1 LIEKIYLAGGM
12 QNLTFKEQTEW
23 RDYIKRS
30 LKNDYLKLE
39 IVDPT
44 NYYNFETVAY
54 DSNREVKEW
63 DLNEVR
69 TSDLII
75 VYFNDPNSIGTAQEL
90 QCANEHNIPVIGI
103 YENQENRELEM
114 LGKPTIKLHPWLVES
129 CNKIFDNRAECVD
142 YIKKFYL
149 DGRRLV

>member
-1 LIEKIYLAGGM
+1 MIEKIYLAGGM

-30 LKNDYLKLE
+30 LKNEYLKLE

-75 VYFNDPNSIGTAQEL
+75 VYFNDPNSI
-90 QCANEHNIPVIGI
+90 
-103 YENQENRELEM
+103 
-114 LGKPTIKLHPWLVES
+114 
-129 CNKIFDNRAECVD
+129 
-142 YIKKFYL
+142 
-149 DGRRLV
+149 